1 MFSSFSNGEEWCP
14 EAVSP
19 KLTHFLQE
27 GDGGS
32 WATRGKQ
39 KVTWLGDHNL
49 KSFEGSSPV
58 IWNRLKTCWGGEPG
72 QRSHRVERYRECRVV
87 CKLGRDGRRI
97 GASVSL
103 NQGCGA
109 GVAVLG
115 WAFHHCTCFCVI
127 PVPVSLC
134 KSLTHTPVTVP
145 TKNQVAH

>member
-1 MFSSFSNGEEWCP
+1 MGKSDVLKQCLPNWHISSRRVM
-14 EAVSP
+14 EA
-19 KLTHFLQE
+19 HEQQE
-27 GDGGS
+27 VNKRSHD
-32 WATRGKQ
+32 WETI
-39 KVTWLGDHNL
+39 TL
-49 KSFEGSSPV
+49 KASEGSSPV
-58 IWNRLKTCWGGEPG
+58 IWNRLKTCWGGEPC
-72 QRSHRVERYRECRVV
+72 QQSHRDERYRECRVV

-97 GASVSL
+97 EASVSL